1 MGEERSGTSEVE
13 VEDTDDDN
21 VFNSST
27 QSEVLS
33 AKSLKIASTP
43 SEPAKSSSD
52 SSNASSAGSSNAALS
67 KSEVVVNSQSMPII
81 TKTSPL
87 VTHLITPSSQ
97 LPHSATLRSTSLE
110 SIARYTAT
118 TPQYRTI
125 VPNPGHRP
133 LTPYQLAL
141 GHRYNRSPWII
152 DDARNLPYRSLD
164 ENRIDN
170 LIEDA
175 RKTNPLQVYCNAPGG
190 TKICGKLYKEKFAN
204 GTKGKCIEFENR
216 MLTPF
221 EFEKACNLGNSRD
234 WRRSIHFS
242 GDHIKVLIK
251 CKILLV
257 HAQSC
262 NCAICSP
269 ETGASK
275 PKYEIE
281 SRRKRSK
288 DGNLSAIENTPKRAH
303 LIHSRLDPRLSRH
316 FFPDPTPRPHTYSI
330 YQININ
336 FENPSDPARIP
347 SELPNELELL
357 EAALELNRQ
366 KRDQFFVDYEST
378 VGELEGQITTLQEK
392 LKTIKNS
399 LSDRFKEINSETDRL
414 TVNLLAYCQTKR
426 RHGES
431 PETERNEQP
440 EPRSAPAEF
449 QDRRKQ
455 NFYDKR
461 RTNSDTSMMRSSQIS
476 CSNRNC
482 LKKAEWRCRGC
493 SKAYYCSK
501 MCQEYHWMYGHDS
514 ECDSDD

>member
-1 MGEERSGTSEVE
+1 MGEERSGTSEVD

-33 AKSLKIASTP
+33 AKSLKIASSTP
-43 SEPAKSSSD
+43 EAAKSASD
-52 SSNASSAGSSNAALS
+52 SSNASSAGSAAAANLS
-67 KSEVVVNSQSMPII
+67 KSDLVLTSQATPII
-81 TKTSPL
+81 SQTSPL
-87 VTHLITPSSQ
+87 VTHLINPSSQ
-97 LPHSATLRSTSLE
+97 HPLSSALRNTSVE
-110 SIARYTAT
+110 SIARFTAT

-152 DDARNLPYRSLD
+152 EDARNLSYRTLD
-164 ENRIDN
+164 DDRLDN

-190 TKICGKLYKEKFAN
+190 AKICGKLFKEKFAN

-221 EFEKACNLGNSRD
+221 EFERACNLGNSRD
-234 WRRSIHFS
+234 WRRSIHFA

-275 PKYEIE
+275 PKYEMEI
-281 SRRKRSK
+281 RRKRPK
-288 DGNLSAIENTPKRAH
+288 DGNLSAIENPSKRAH
-303 LIHSRLDPRLSRH
+303 LIHSHLDPRLTRH
-316 FFPDPTPRPHTYSI
+316 FFPDPTPRPHTYSM
-330 YQININ
+330 
-336 FENPSDPARIP
+336 PSDPARLP
-347 SELPNELELL
+347 SALPGELELL
-357 EAALELNRQ
+357 EAALEHNRE
-366 KRDQFFVDYEST
+366 KRDLFLVDYEST
-378 VGELEGQITTLQEK
+378 VGELEAQISTLQEK

-399 LSDRFKEINSETDRL
+399 LSDRFKEISSETDRL
-414 TVNLLAYCQTKR
+414 TVNLLAYCRTKGR
-426 RHGES
+426 RGES
-431 PETERNEQP
+431 PDEESN

-449 QDRRKQ
+449 EARRKQ

-461 RTNSDTSMMRSSQIS
+461 RTNSDTSMMRSTQIS

-501 MCQEYHWMYGHDS
+501 MCQEHHWMYGHDS